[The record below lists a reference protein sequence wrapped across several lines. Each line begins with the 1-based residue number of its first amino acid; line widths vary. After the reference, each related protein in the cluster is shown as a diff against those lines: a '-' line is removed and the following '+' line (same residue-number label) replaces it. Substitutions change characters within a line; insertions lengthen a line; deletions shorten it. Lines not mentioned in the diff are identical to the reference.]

1 VGHVDFLYDRGQFF
15 LPLSIEGSA
24 PHYFIVDTGAG
35 ISAID
40 IGVANELRLPIVA
53 PAEVVTTV
61 GTLAVN
67 QVRIARLAPL
77 RYGQVV
83 DDLAWNGLTPI
94 MQDLGGFTIPIPHTR
109 EAGLLGNDYL
119 QGFVIHLR
127 FAPPGLEI
135 DRPAGYARPTGY
147 APAGVDLA
155 RSIPF
160 VLDQHQIV
168 RVQGTLDGWMGVDL
182 RLDTGSAT
190 MTVDGAY
197 LNITAAM
204 WRALCA
210 RQPAYRVHDT
220 IEVHGI
226 GGKLNLDVATITSLD
241 VGPLRF
247 DRVNVV
253 VQPAV
258 GYFASPDAV
267 GFIALNLFAPG
278 RGLTLDYPARRI
290 YF

>member
-77 RYGQVV
+77 RFGQVV
-83 DDLAWNGLTPI
+83 DDLAWSGLTPI
-94 MQDLGGFTIPIPHTR
+94 MQDLGGFTLPIPHTR

-119 QGFVIHLR
+119 QGFVVHLR
-127 FAPPGLEI
+127 FAPPALEI
-135 DRPAGYARPTGY
+135 DRPTGY
-147 APAGVDLA
+147 TPAGVDLA
-155 RSIPF
+155 RSISF

-190 MTVDGAY
+190 MTVGGPY

-226 GGKLNLDVATITSLD
+226 GGKLNLDVATITSLE

-267 GFIALNLFAPG
+267 GFIALNLFATG
-278 RGLTLDYPARRI
+278 HGLTLDYPARRI